1 MISSIVAFGSLAD
14 VTCGQLKPNKPLSK
28 VPIWGIAAI
37 ARIPIISCTLANA
50 PLGADLRSIFHSTIA
65 SISQQ

>member
-14 VTCGQLKPNKPLSK
+14 VTCGQLKPNKTLSK

-37 ARIPIISCTLANA
+37 SRIPIISCPLANA
-50 PLGADLRSIFHSTIA
+50 PLGGDLESVPHLTIA
-65 SISQQ
+65 NIS